1 MRGKC
6 SQGRLPRGG
15 QVRLGNK
22 ECKDMGHVRGSEGR
36 ERHSGWWGGSYRIR
50 GKEAWIGQAH
60 AESKQ
65 SLKGME
71 HRSEI

>member
-1 MRGKC
+1 
-6 SQGRLPRGG
+6 
-15 QVRLGNK
+15 
-22 ECKDMGHVRGSEGR
+22 MGHVRGSEGR